1 MNTVSEKTEKRV
13 EPPES
18 KPGAKPKKRYFYLDF
33 IRALSV
39 LVIVLTHFNNPYLS
53 SGGYLITNQPF
64 GVYVGSLGVSLF
76 LIISGTALSF
86 TYKRPLDFK
95 KFYKKRFLGI
105 YPMFW
110 MAWVIGTLSLF
121 VIHNGVPL
129 NAAPARTF
137 VFTFFAIDGLVAN
150 FGVQTMYLLGEWF
163 LGFIVLFYIVFPL
176 LLWAVQRF
184 PVVTAI
190 AGLAIYAGTW
200 YFLRSTPHSFP
211 NGVILPLRLPELLFG
226 IYFGS
231 FFREGKVHPLLVFP
245 AAAVLGLSTA
255 FPNFDE
261 DIALTWV
268 GIAAFIILAV
278 VARYVDFNIV
288 KVPINLISKYSYAI
302 FLVHHVVIM
311 ELYFHLDWKDF
322 VPLQRWMMLA
332 VVCVLTYVLAVGLYH
347 SHEVVMRYV
356 FKALERPQREA
367 ANSVENESNPKAL
380 DEPETGNLA
389 ALTDEAVTQ
398 PTGNNETVEKTD

>member
-1 MNTVSEKTEKRV
+1 
-13 EPPES
+13 
-18 KPGAKPKKRYFYLDF
+18 
-33 IRALSV
+33 
-39 LVIVLTHFNNPYLS
+39 
-53 SGGYLITNQPF
+53 
-64 GVYVGSLGVSLF
+64 
-76 LIISGTALSF
+76 
-86 TYKRPLDFK
+86 
-95 KFYKKRFLGI
+95 
-105 YPMFW
+105 
-110 MAWVIGTLSLF
+110 MAWW
-121 VIHNGVPL
+121 
-129 NAAPARTF
+129 
-137 VFTFFAIDGLVAN
+137 
-150 FGVQTMYLLGEWF
+150 QTEWI

-190 AGLAIYAGTW
+190 VGLAIYVGTW
-200 YFLRSTPHSFP
+200 YFLHSTPHSFP

-347 SHEVVMRYV
+347 SHGVVMRYV

-367 ANSVENESNPKAL
+367 ANPAGIGSNPNAL
-380 DEPETGNLA
+380 GRPETGNPG
-389 ALTDEAVTQ
+389 ALEGEAVAQ
-398 PTGNNETVEKTD
+398 LTGNNEPVEKTE